1 MTSRRTGFTLL
12 ELMIVIAIIAI
23 LTVVAAPS
31 LRDLI
36 SNARMTSLVNDLMT
50 DLSLARGEAVKR
62 NVRISICTSNT
73 GTGCTNTEWRFG
85 WIIFAEYDTAGSA
98 WATTTTRTSY

>member
-1 MTSRRTGFTLL
+1 MTSRRTGVTLL

-23 LTVVAAPS
+23 LTMVAAPS

-36 SNARMTSLVNDLMT
+36 RNARMTSLANDLMT

-62 NVRISICTSNT
+62 NVRISMCTSNN
-73 GTGCTNTEWRFG
+73 GTECTPTTNNEWRYG
-85 WIIFAEYDTAGSA
+85 WIIFAEYDTAGS
-98 WATTTTRTSY
+98 